1 MFDKIRD
8 IQKEIKTLHSQLD
21 DIKDSKDEEKYFKLN
36 DIQKRLIWI
45 ENDVVA
51 NLFDSQEDNNI
62 NEAINRLQGIIK
74 TLKFLIEA
82 EKTLKENM
90 KTTQLKEALKSEIR
104 KVLKEEMTP
113 KKGQK
118 YDVITYIAP
127 HPPGKLVDPSYLEP
141 VKGTKN
147 GEEGEYWALDLEYLG
162 KDEDGNFLF
171 GDKGIN
177 DFETFI
183 EPSELGTHIRNSKNN
198 INEMARIAKTLKISD
213 LDKAKAVIDKVKD
226 TKKKWIADMIQKVI
240 DAGDEGIAQVALAK
254 ALGKVDEFGDGRQQ
268 AINPEVRS
276 LLGGDVFTFGAAK
289 MEDKP
294 EVTNITTDDEDE
306 IITSVPDEAEDEEE
320 INITNDDV
328 EDSED
333 EDETEADKFLKSDE
347 EETEDDEE
355 VAKKATPNKRI
366 GSKADQLDAVI
377 TDMKKL
383 AADYKKAKTDGD
395 KDKEKEIADKL
406 KEKTKLKKDLEKDI
420 QISLGDET
428 DEDEL

>member
-1 MFDKIRD
+1 
-8 IQKEIKTLHSQLD
+8 
-21 DIKDSKDEEKYFKLN
+21 
-36 DIQKRLIWI
+36 
-45 ENDVVA
+45 
-51 NLFDSQEDNNI
+51 
-62 NEAINRLQGIIK
+62 
-74 TLKFLIEA
+74 
-82 EKTLKENM
+82 M

-104 KVLKEEMTP
+104 KVLKENEYTNLLENNQNIWNKNKILSLFSDLDFDIEDDSIKYKINP
-113 KKGQK
+113 KDKTELIIK
-118 YDVITYIAP
+118 FI
-127 HPPGKLVDPSYLEP
+127 
-141 VKGTKN
+141 
-147 GEEGEYWALDLEYLG
+147 
-162 KDEDGNFLF
+162 DEDPEDVQENCETMEEEFGGDDYNFKYNKSNNTISVILS
-171 GDKGIN
+171 GGEDDN
-177 DFETFI
+177 EEDLDET
-183 EPSELGTHIRNSKNN
+183 LG
-198 INEMARIAKTLKISD
+198 INEMARIAKTIKISD
-213 LDKAKAVIDKVKD
+213 LDKAKAVIEKVKD

-294 EVTNITTDDEDE
+294 EVTDVTTDDEDE
-306 IITSVPDEAEDEEE
+306 IITSVPDETEDEEE
-320 INITNDDV
+320 IDITNDDV

-333 EDETEADKFLKSDE
+333 EDETEADIFLKPDE
-347 EETEDDEE
+347 EETEDEEE

>member
-104 KVLKEEMTP
+104 KVLKENT
-113 KKGQK
+113 
-118 YDVITYIAP
+118 
-127 HPPGKLVDPSYLEP
+127 
-141 VKGTKN
+141 
-147 GEEGEYWALDLEYLG
+147 
-162 KDEDGNFLF
+162 ED
-171 GDKGIN
+171 IQV
-177 DFETFI
+177 
-183 EPSELGTHIRNSKNN
+183 
-198 INEMARIAKTLKISD
+198 NEMARIAKTIKISD
-213 LDKAKAVIDKVKD
+213 LDKAKAVIEKVKD

-294 EVTNITTDDEDE
+294 EVTDVNTDDEDE
-306 IITSVPDEAEDEEE
+306 IITSVPDETEDEEE
-320 INITNDDV
+320 IDITNDDV

-347 EETEDDEE
+347 EETEDEEE

>member
-1 MFDKIRD
+1 
-8 IQKEIKTLHSQLD
+8 
-21 DIKDSKDEEKYFKLN
+21 
-36 DIQKRLIWI
+36 
-45 ENDVVA
+45 
-51 NLFDSQEDNNI
+51 
-62 NEAINRLQGIIK
+62 
-74 TLKFLIEA
+74 
-82 EKTLKENM
+82 M
-90 KTTQLKEALKSEIR
+90 KKQQLKEALKSEIR
-104 KVLKEEMTP
+104 KVLKEDNINET
-113 KKGQK
+113 KTSK
-118 YDVITYIAP
+118 I
-127 HPPGKLVDPSYLEP
+127 KLVFEVDSKAE
-141 VKGTKN
+141 N
-147 GEEGEYWALDLEYLG
+147 FGEA
-162 KDEDGNFLF
+162 
-171 GDKGIN
+171 KGIEN
-177 DFETFI
+177 SLHEALAQLIYEDNQEGGDWLNENVLDIQNSSIKETT
-183 EPSELGTHIRNSKNN
+183 ELD
-198 INEMARIAKTLKISD
+198 EMARIAKTIKISD
-213 LDKAKAVIDKVKD
+213 LEKAQAVIDKVKD

-240 DAGDEGIAQVALAK
+240 DAGDEGIAQVSLAK

-289 MEDKP
+289 VADKP
-294 EVTNITTDDEDE
+294 EVTDVTTDDEDE
-306 IITSVPDEAEDEEE
+306 IITSVPDETEDEEE
-320 INITNDDV
+320 IDITNDDV

-406 KEKTKLKKDLEKDI
+406 KEKTKLKKELEKDI
-420 QISLGDET
+420 NISLGDE